1 MVEPPKVECRLDLTD
16 CGQRCT
22 QRQRRTRRV
31 HRRSTYHVPQRSNP
45 ADLLASA
52 AWPLLVA
59 ARESGDATLIDKAK
73 DLLRSIP
80 TLG

>member
-1 MVEPPKVECRLDLTD
+1 MS
-16 CGQRCT
+16 
-22 QRQRRTRRV
+22 
-31 HRRSTYHVPQRSNP
+31 RSAAVDP
-45 ADLLASA
+45 ADLLASG

-59 ARESGDATLIDKAK
+59 AREGGDVTLIEQAK

>member
-1 MVEPPKVECRLDLTD
+1 MS
-16 CGQRCT
+16 
-22 QRQRRTRRV
+22 
-31 HRRSTYHVPQRSNP
+31 RSAAVDP
-45 ADLLASA
+45 ADLLASE